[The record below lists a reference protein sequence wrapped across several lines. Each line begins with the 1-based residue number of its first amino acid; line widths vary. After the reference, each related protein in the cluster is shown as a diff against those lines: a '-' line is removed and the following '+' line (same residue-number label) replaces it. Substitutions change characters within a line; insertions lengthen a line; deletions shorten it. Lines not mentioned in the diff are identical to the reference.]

1 MIRKIGWA
9 IFLYALLSFIVSFI
23 LMMGFLYTHFT
34 KIQISQLKNET
45 DLIVTGVE
53 QKGQSYLDNVVLTN
67 TRITWI
73 GVDGT
78 VIYDS
83 TKNNT
88 SLDNHNNRTEVKQ
101 ARQLGRGQSIRYSTT
116 LTERLIYVA
125 RILKDNS
132 VIRLSISQQTIFLF
146 LIQML
151 PYIGIIFVLIVFLSI
166 IIARKTSKK
175 IISPLNKL
183 DLENPLKNKVYNE
196 LNPLLVRLDRNQKD
210 LKIQKK
216 ILKQKNEEFETI
228 ISKIKEGMIIL
239 DKEGKIVTYNPAAKS
254 LFDLKEV
261 YIGKKL
267 VMIKRHPNLNELV
280 TKTLQGKKIETIL
293 EFENKHYKFLGR
305 PILED
310 KKTSGMVILSF
321 DITEKIQLESFRR
334 EFTSN
339 VTHELRTPLQ
349 IMIGYSEILK
359 ENKVSE
365 QEVHLF
371 SNKIYKEA
379 KRMIKLVEDIL
390 SLSQLEEL
398 NEISMEKVNLFQLAK
413 TVLDNL
419 KEKAKDR
426 KVELFVEGKNI
437 IYEGNLLL
445 LHSIFY
451 NLCSNAIKYNI
462 KNGKVIVR
470 LKKYEKEVI
479 FEIEDTGIGISK
491 DDCKRIFERF
501 YRVNKS
507 RTKKISGTGLGLS
520 IVKHAVQLHGG
531 NINVN
536 SELEKGTLI
545 SITFPILNI

>member
-1 MIRKIGWA
+1 MI
-9 IFLYALLSFIVSFI
+9 
-23 LMMGFLYTHFT
+23 
-34 KIQISQLKNET
+34 N
-45 DLIVTGVE
+45 
-53 QKGQSYLDNVVLTN
+53 
-67 TRITWI
+67 
-73 GVDGT
+73 
-78 VIYDS
+78 
-83 TKNNT
+83 
-88 SLDNHNNRTEVKQ
+88 
-101 ARQLGRGQSIRYSTT
+101 
-116 LTERLIYVA
+116 
-125 RILKDNS
+125 
-132 VIRLSISQQTIFLF
+132 
-146 LIQML
+146 
-151 PYIGIIFVLIVFLSI
+151 
-166 IIARKTSKK
+166 
-175 IISPLNKL
+175 
-183 DLENPLKNKVYNE
+183 
-196 LNPLLVRLDRNQKD
+196 
-210 LKIQKK
+210 
-216 ILKQKNEEFETI
+216 
-228 ISKIKEGMIIL
+228 
-239 DKEGKIVTYNPAAKS
+239 
-254 LFDLKEV
+254 
-261 YIGKKL
+261 
-267 VMIKRHPNLNELV
+267 
-280 TKTLQGKKIETIL
+280 
-293 EFENKHYKFLGR
+293 
-305 PILED
+305 
-310 KKTSGMVILSF
+310 
-321 DITEKIQLESFRR
+321 
-334 EFTSN
+334 
-339 VTHELRTPLQ
+339 
-349 IMIGYSEILK
+349 SEILK

-426 KVELFVEGKNI
+426 KVELFLEGKNI

-545 SITFPILNI
+545 SITCPILNI